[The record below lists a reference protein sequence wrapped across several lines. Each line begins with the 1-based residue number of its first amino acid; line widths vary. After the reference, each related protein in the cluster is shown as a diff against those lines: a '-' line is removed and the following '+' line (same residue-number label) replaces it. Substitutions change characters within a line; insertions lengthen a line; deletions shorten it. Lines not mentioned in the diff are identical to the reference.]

1 MRAVATALVAG
12 MVARMVLFPVG
23 ALADVGIALR
33 LLAFFGG
40 LALFLLARRNLAV
53 GVAGGAAM
61 LIAAQL
67 VVR

>member
-1 MRAVATALVAG
+1 
-12 MVARMVLFPVG
+12 VLFPAG
-23 ALADVGIALR
+23 ALADVGLALR
-33 LLAFFGG
+33 LAAFCGG
-40 LALFLLARRNLAV
+40 MGLFFLARRNLAV